1 MVSIEK
7 EIMLNHY
14 ILDKKGI
21 PIIEKNLRKWT
32 EWYEKSFQK
41 LNIIKTEFKEEGIVV
56 STIFLA
62 IDCSFGQ
69 RKPMLYETVVFPT
82 SVGVMKRYHTKK
94 EAIKGHKSI
103 VKGLKDKI
111 KRNEK

>member
-1 MVSIEK
+1 MVVNEK

-14 ILDKKGI
+14 VLDKKGI
-21 PIIEKNLRKWT
+21 PVIEKNLRKWT
-32 EWYEKSFQK
+32 EWFEGSSQK
-41 LNIIKTEFKEEGIVV
+41 RHIMKTEFKEEGIII

-69 RKPMLYETVVFPT
+69 RKPMLYETAVFPT
-82 SVGVMKRYHTKK
+82 TIGVIKRYHTKK
-94 EAIKGHKSI
+94 EAIKGHKDI
-103 VKGLKDKI
+103 VKDLKDKF